1 MNKFTITSFLLV
13 LVLLSSSTVC
23 KISIAQASKCCNNH
37 PEQGKCEDGKC
48 HEFCI
53 TDCEKGGFCK
63 HISSGPTSKGTEDT
77 AKERLMDHPEK
88 QRLLD
93 PPEKERLAVVHA

>member
-37 PEQGKCEDGKC
+37 PEQGKCENGKC

-63 HISSGPTSKGTEDT
+63 HISSGPVC
-77 AKERLMDHPEK
+77 HCYC
-88 QRLLD
+88 
-93 PPEKERLAVVHA
+93 